1 MQILGIIL
9 THSLAEVTLLQGE
22 PVIRL
27 QTLTLLASL
36 KNAACLKVSCYN
48 ESSLC
53 CLPNIFFIT
62 AVVPSSLMKMLITNS
77 CLPRHDVGHVTSP
90 GPISLLLSALVIAPR
105 MGS

>member
-48 ESSLC
+48 ESLLC
-53 CLPNIFFIT
+53 CLRCPFQPEEDVNHKQLS
-62 AVVPSSLMKMLITNS
+62 P
-77 CLPRHDVGHVTSP
+77 LP
-90 GPISLLLSALVIAPR
+90 
-105 MGS
+105 